1 MTQTSTTMTVRL
13 SSETKARLEKAAKQ
27 QNRSKSFLAAE
38 AIDNLLAL
46 QEAQI
51 EGIKKAI
58 VSADAGKGVSHEKV
72 VQWVNSWGTDK
83 ELPMPTV

>member
-1 MTQTSTTMTVRL
+1 MTVRL

-38 AIDNLLAL
+38 AIDNLLAI
-46 QEAQI
+46 QAEQD
-51 EGIKKAI
+51 EGVRKALA
-58 VSADAGKGVSHEKV
+58 SLDDSGGVAHEKV
-72 VQWVNSWGTDK
+72 KAWVESWGSDN